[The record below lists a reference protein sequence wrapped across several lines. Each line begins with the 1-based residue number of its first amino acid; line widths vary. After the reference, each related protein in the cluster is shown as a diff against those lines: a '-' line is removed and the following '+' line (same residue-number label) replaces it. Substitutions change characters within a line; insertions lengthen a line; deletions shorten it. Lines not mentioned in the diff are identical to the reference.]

1 MWGDAF
7 VKSVFT
13 RDRFLLIRSNLTW
26 AYISDITPTER
37 IARNA
42 VDGFWIIAVL
52 FDAVKAKFQ
61 KINTPTSK
69 LSMDEVCVF
78 FRGRPR
84 NNEIHANYS

>member
-1 MWGDAF
+1 MGCGGDAF
-7 VKSVFT
+7 VKSVCT

-26 AYISDITPTER
+26 ADTSNITPAER

-61 KINTPTSK
+61 KK
-69 LSMDEVCVF
+69 LHS
-78 FRGRPR
+78 
-84 NNEIHANYS
+84 NL